1 MEKKKTSTA
10 MDNGLYIT
18 GWCIIGTLLLLVLFI
33 KATNIQLSKYLF
45 PCVLHSLTGLYCP
58 GCGGTRAVA
67 FLLHGDFLHSLV
79 YHPFVPYAFVLCTWF
94 MISQTIERLSKG
106 RLRIGMHFREA
117 FLWIALAIIIASK
130 MCAAIDFG
138 QLAGIEAA
146 DGFIQALQNIFNM
159 LLLTASVKG
168 VDEFMRRTFAL

>member
-1 MEKKKTSTA
+1 MEKKKTATA

-106 RLRIGMHFREA
+106 RLHIGMHFREA
-117 FLWIALAIIIASK
+117 FLWIALAIIIINFIVK
-130 MCAAIDFG
+130 NAALLFFQIDFMPLTHIS
-138 QLAGIEAA
+138 QCI
-146 DGFIQALQNIFNM
+146 IYQN
-159 LLLTASVKG
+159 L
-168 VDEFMRRTFAL
+168 

>member
-1 MEKKKTSTA
+1 MEKKKMSTA

-58 GCGGTRAVA
+58 GCGGTRAVV

-106 RLRIGMHFREA
+106 RLRIGMHFREV
-117 FLWIALAIIIASK
+117 FLWIARAIIIINFIVK
-130 MCAAIDFG
+130 NAALLFFQIDF
-138 QLAGIEAA
+138 
-146 DGFIQALQNIFNM
+146 M
-159 LLLTASVKG
+159 PLTHIS
-168 VDEFMRRTFAL
+168 